1 LKLNVEA
8 SVVRT
13 SLGLALL
20 AGACVGVQP
29 PVPVSGDVAS
39 LTGEWEGTYSSAQ
52 SGRRGNIF
60 FRLEA
65 GRDTARGDI
74 VMYPVGYPVAT
85 APWDPSNPADPNRP
99 SAEVLTITFVQAVA
113 GTVTGR
119 LDPYRDPQCG
129 CSLTTTFIGK
139 LQGDTLSGTFTSWH
153 QEMQKRVEGEW
164 NALRKSVRSKQ

>member
-1 LKLNVEA
+1 VEGY
-8 SVVRT
+8 VVRK
-13 SLGLALL
+13 SLALVLL
-20 AGACVGVQP
+20 AGACVGVQN
-29 PVPVSGDVAS
+29 PVPVTGDVAA

-74 VMYPVGYPVAT
+74 VMYPVDYPVAT

-99 SAEVLTITFVQAVA
+99 HAEILTITFVQAVA

-153 QEMQKRVEGEW
+153 QEMQRRTEGEW
-164 NALRKSVRSKQ
+164 KAIRRRT